1 MLDPRRLATLQAVIR
16 SGSFAAAADELG
28 YTPAA
33 VSQHI
38 SELERSVGLK
48 LLERRPV
55 RATEAGLVALEAA
68 DAIYEA
74 IGAASTRLRA
84 LRNGDAGTMR
94 LGAFDSAARF
104 IAAPALARLARTH
117 PGIQATLVQME
128 PAEAHAAIVAGVVD
142 IALTFDYDL
151 APEPLPAMLERTHL
165 AEDPMLVALPAAHS
179 LAGEEAIEW
188 RSLADALW
196 IEAPYAGLALPIL
209 RELTGQP
216 RLEPAIRFEGD
227 DFSTILALVAS
238 GVGVALLPRLVLH
251 AAPATV
257 VVRPLA
263 PEPFSRRLYLDRLR
277 GRDSR
282 PSFAVLEEALREA
295 CIGQGSEDAALA
307 LKICLSSS
315 RSQAAC

>member
-16 SGSFAAAADELG
+16 SGSFVAAAEELG

-38 SELERSVGLK
+38 SELERSVGLE

-55 RATEAGLVALEAA
+55 RVTEAGLVALKAA

-74 IGAASTRLRA
+74 IGAASTQLRA
-84 LRNGDAGTMR
+84 LRNGDAGAMR

-104 IAAPALARLARTH
+104 IAAPALARLAQTH

-128 PAEAHAAIVAGVVD
+128 PAEAHAALIAGAVD

-151 APEPLPAMLERTHL
+151 APESLPATLQRKHL
-165 AEDPMLVALPAAHS
+165 AEDPMLVALPAAHP
-179 LAGEEAIEW
+179 LASEEAIEW
-188 RSLADALW
+188 RALADAPW
-196 IEAPYAGLALPIL
+196 IEAPYAGLALPML

-216 RLEPAIRFEGD
+216 ALEPAIRFEGD

-251 AAPATV
+251 SAPFTV
-257 VVRPLA
+257 AVRPLA

-277 GRDSR
+277 GRDSL
-282 PSFAVLEEALREA
+282 PSLAALEQALREA
-295 CIGQGSEDAALA
+295 CAGRDS
-307 LKICLSSS
+307 
-315 RSQAAC
+315 

>member
-16 SGSFAAAADELG
+16 SGSFAAAAQELG

-38 SELERSVGLK
+38 GELERAVGLR

-68 DAIYEA
+68 DATSEA

-84 LRNGDAGTMR
+84 LRDGDAGAMR

-117 PGIQATLVQME
+117 PGIRATLVQME
-128 PAEAHAAIVAGVVD
+128 PVQAHAALVAGTVD
-142 IALTFDYDL
+142 VALTFDYDL
-151 APEPLPAMLERTHL
+151 APEPLPAVLERTYF
-165 AEDPMLVALPAAHS
+165 AEDPMLVALPATHR
-179 LAGEEAIEW
+179 LAGEQAIEW
-188 RSLADALW
+188 RALADAPW

-209 RELTGQP
+209 RALTGQP
-216 RLEPAIRFEGD
+216 ALEPAFRFEGD

-238 GVGVALLPRLVLH
+238 GVGVALLPRLLLH
-251 AAPATV
+251 PAPATV
-257 VVRPLA
+257 AVRPLA

-282 PSFAVLEEALREA
+282 PSLAALEQALRDA
-295 CIGQGSEDAALA
+295 CVGWG
-307 LKICLSSS
+307 
-315 RSQAAC
+315 R

>member
-1 MLDPRRLATLQAVIR
+1 MLDPRRLATLQAAIR

-38 SELERSVGLK
+38 TELERAVGLK

-55 RATEAGLVALEAA
+55 RATEAGLVALKAA
-68 DAIYEA
+68 DATQEA
-74 IGAASTRLRA
+74 IGAASTQLRA
-84 LRNGDAGTMR
+84 LRNGDAGTMG

-117 PGIQATLVQME
+117 PGIRATLVQME
-128 PAEAHAAIVAGVVD
+128 PAEAHAALVAGAVD

-151 APEPLPAMLERTHL
+151 APEPLPATLERTHL
-165 AEDPMLVALPAAHS
+165 AEDPMLVALPATHP

-188 RSLADALW
+188 RRLADAPW

-216 RLEPAIRFEGD
+216 ALEPAIRFEGE

-251 AAPATV
+251 SAPHTV
-257 VVRPLA
+257 AVRPLA

-282 PSFAVLEEALREA
+282 PSLAVLEQALREA
-295 CIGQGSEDAALA
+295 CVGQDS
-307 LKICLSSS
+307 
-315 RSQAAC
+315 